1 MSRRK
6 LKYGSQD
13 WFDTIHSEV
22 RVPREPRV
30 PREQSIV
37 NVMYPQMAP
46 CPPGYKYRPKRK
58 PGQRRCTKET
68 VKSVLS
74 FLQML
79 ATQNRISIFKPR
91 KDKKGYTK
99 TLLTIPQLKS
109 RLTRHGINYKIKMK
123 INTSNFGMD
132 GSQTRRPVYA
142 ELSDA
147 GREALNRL
155 RQNRT
160 RAVNNTAISYYH
172 WLRNPNNSTRDGVIE
187 MLVLLLIERLRT
199 LPISDNPG
207 RDAVN
212 EMLEAYREDARLVYN
227 REDEFIAGMGPVDNS
242 YFYRE
247 MENVYDRIEHLHN
260 RQSGGRGETGRGGS
274 GDIESTESTEGFR
287 GRDIE
292 FEFPRITSGRLP
304 RLEMLRYMQNVNP
317 RDSTPTGDNDE
328 NYPTGSTE
336 FGRRNKMQMQM
347 KMKMKANMNMNKYK
361 FGMMMPEG
369 EVPPVSTIQD
379 MAMGRERAERIN
391 TYKFTLENGEQRLA
405 QAASAEG
412 VRVYDLIYTSSLSS
426 GLTADQA
433 RYHAERH
440 SKRASEQLIARSYAA
455 SRAYYTRRA
464 ADSVGYF
471 NPSLGNERARQAGI
485 EWDEAFASYMVD
497 KAARDSVVEAVERPV
512 QRRRYLPVTL
522 M

>member
-6 LKYGSQD
+6 
-13 WFDTIHSEV
+13 
-22 RVPREPRV
+22 
-30 PREQSIV
+30 
-37 NVMYPQMAP
+37 
-46 CPPGYKYRPKRK
+46 
-58 PGQRRCTKET
+58 PGQGKYTRET

-74 FLQML
+74 FLQKL
-79 ATQNRISIFKPR
+79 AKCNGISIFKIR
-91 KDKKGYTK
+91 KDRKGYTK

-109 RLTRHGINYKIKMK
+109 RLTRHGISYKMK
-123 INTSNFGMD
+123 MNTSKFGMD
-132 GSQTRRPVYA
+132 GSQTRPVYA

-160 RAVNNTAISYYH
+160 RAVNNTAITYYH
-172 WLRNPNNSTRDGVIE
+172 WLRNRNNSTRDSVIE

-304 RLEMLRYMQNVNP
+304 RLEILRYMQNVNP
-317 RDSTPTGDNDE
+317 RDSTPTGDNDD

-336 FGRRNKMQMQM
+336 FGRRNKMQMKM
-347 KMKMKANMNMNKYK
+347 KMKMKMKMNKYK

-369 EVPPVSTIQD
+369 EVPPVSTMEGMIT
-379 MAMGRERAERIN
+379 GRERAERIN

-405 QAASAEG
+405 QAAMVEG
-412 VRVYDLIYTSSLSS
+412 ARVYDLIYTSSLSS

-440 SKRASEQLIARSYAA
+440 SRRASDQLIARSYAA
-455 SRAYYTRRA
+455 SRTYYTRRA

-485 EWDEAFASYMVD
+485 EWDEAFASYMAE
-497 KAARDSVVEAVERPV
+497 KAARDSVVEVVERPV

>member
-6 LKYGSQD
+6 
-13 WFDTIHSEV
+13 
-22 RVPREPRV
+22 
-30 PREQSIV
+30 
-37 NVMYPQMAP
+37 
-46 CPPGYKYRPKRK
+46 
-58 PGQRRCTKET
+58 PGQGKYTRET

-74 FLQML
+74 FLQKL
-79 ATQNRISIFKPR
+79 AKCNGISIFKIR
-91 KDKKGYTK
+91 KDRKGYTK

-109 RLTRHGINYKIKMK
+109 RLTRHGISYKMK
-123 INTSNFGMD
+123 MNTSKFGMD
-132 GSQTRRPVYA
+132 GSQTRPVYA

-160 RAVNNTAISYYH
+160 QAVNNTAITYYH
-172 WLRNPNNSTRDGVIE
+172 WLRNRNNRTRDSVIE

-317 RDSTPTGDNDE
+317 RDSTPTGDNDD

-336 FGRRNKMQMQM
+336 FGRRNKMQMKM
-347 KMKMKANMNMNKYK
+347 KMKMKMKMNKYK

-369 EVPPVSTIQD
+369 EVPPVST
-379 MAMGRERAERIN
+379 MEGMTTGRERAERIN

-405 QAASAEG
+405 QAAMVEG
-412 VRVYDLIYTSSLSS
+412 ARVYDLIYTSSLSS

-455 SRAYYTRRA
+455 SRTYYTRRA

-471 NPSLGNERARQAGI
+471 NPGLGNERARQAGI
-485 EWDEAFASYMVD
+485 EWDEAFASYMAE
-497 KAARDSVVEAVERPV
+497 KAARDSVVEVVERPV

>member
-6 LKYGSQD
+6 
-13 WFDTIHSEV
+13 
-22 RVPREPRV
+22 
-30 PREQSIV
+30 
-37 NVMYPQMAP
+37 
-46 CPPGYKYRPKRK
+46 
-58 PGQRRCTKET
+58 PGQYTRET

-74 FLQML
+74 FLQKL
-79 ATQNRISIFKPR
+79 AKCNGISIFKIR
-91 KDKKGYTK
+91 KDRKGYTK

-123 INTSNFGMD
+123 MNTSKFGMD
-132 GSQTRRPVYA
+132 GSQTRPVYA

-160 RAVNNTAISYYH
+160 RAVNNTAITYYH
-172 WLRNPNNSTRDGVIE
+172 WLRNRNNSTRDSVIE

-304 RLEMLRYMQNVNP
+304 RLEILRYMQNVNP
-317 RDSTPTGDNDE
+317 RDSTPTGDNDD

-336 FGRRNKMQMQM
+336 FGRRNKMQMKT
-347 KMKMKANMNMNKYK
+347 KMKMKMNMNKYK

-369 EVPPVSTIQD
+369 EVPPVST
-379 MAMGRERAERIN
+379 MEGMTTGRERAERIN

-405 QAASAEG
+405 QAAMVEG
-412 VRVYDLIYTSSLSS
+412 ARVYDLIYTSSLSS

-455 SRAYYTRRA
+455 SRAYYARRA

-471 NPSLGNERARQAGI
+471 NPSLGNERARQARI
-485 EWDEAFASYMVD
+485 EWDEAFASYMAD

>member
-6 LKYGSQD
+6 
-13 WFDTIHSEV
+13 
-22 RVPREPRV
+22 
-30 PREQSIV
+30 
-37 NVMYPQMAP
+37 
-46 CPPGYKYRPKRK
+46 
-58 PGQRRCTKET
+58 PGQGKYTRET

-74 FLQML
+74 FLQKL
-79 ATQNRISIFKPR
+79 AKCNGISIFKIR
-91 KDKKGYTK
+91 KDRKGYTK

-109 RLTRHGINYKIKMK
+109 RLTRHGISYKMK
-123 INTSNFGMD
+123 MNTSKFGMD
-132 GSQTRRPVYA
+132 GSQTRPVYA

-160 RAVNNTAISYYH
+160 RAVNNTAITYYH
-172 WLRNPNNSTRDGVIE
+172 WLRNRNNSTRDSVIE

-227 REDEFIAGMGPVDNS
+227 REDEFIARMGPVDNS

-304 RLEMLRYMQNVNP
+304 RLEILRYMQNVNP
-317 RDSTPTGDNDE
+317 RDSTPTGDNDD

-336 FGRRNKMQMQM
+336 FGLRNKMQM
-347 KMKMKANMNMNKYK
+347 KMKMKMNKYK

-369 EVPPVSTIQD
+369 EVPPVSTIEG
-379 MAMGRERAERIN
+379 MTTGRERAERIN

-405 QAASAEG
+405 QAAMVEEA
-412 VRVYDLIYTSSLSS
+412 RVYDLIYTSSLSS

-455 SRAYYTRRA
+455 SRTYYTRRA

-485 EWDEAFASYMVD
+485 EWDEAFASYMAE
-497 KAARDSVVEAVERPV
+497 KAARDSAVEVVERPV
-512 QRRRYLPVTL
+512 QRRRYLSVTL